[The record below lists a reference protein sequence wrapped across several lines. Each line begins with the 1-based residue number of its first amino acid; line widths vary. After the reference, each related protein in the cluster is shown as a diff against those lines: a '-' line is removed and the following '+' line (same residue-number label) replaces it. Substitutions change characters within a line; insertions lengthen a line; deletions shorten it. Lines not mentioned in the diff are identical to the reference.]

1 MFFLLCHRWFQER
14 LGEVE
19 REREEGEKTWS
30 RKTEELGNKVTE
42 VSVRADGREGEEE
55 RE

>member
-1 MFFLLCHRWFQER
+1 M
-14 LGEVE
+14 E

-30 RKTEELGNKVTE
+30 RKTEELENKVTE
-42 VSVRADGREGEEE
+42 VSVGADGREEE